1 MKSFID
7 GGWNLGVTPVVTGKA
22 KKEILRIEI
31 RGDREVPGELGKS
44 TCSSLSPGMI
54 SPLKN
59 ARPNHESKVT
69 WFSTQAAWLIVKK
82 LADHV
87 LFLA

>member
-1 MKSFID
+1 MKSIID
-7 GGWNLGVTPVVTGKA
+7 GGQNLGVTLVVTEKA
-22 KKEILRIEI
+22 KKEILRIET
-31 RGDREVPGELGKS
+31 RGDRELSGELGKS

-69 WFSTQAAWLIVKK
+69 WFSTQTAWLIVKM
-82 LADHV
+82 LTDHM
-87 LFLA
+87 FLLC